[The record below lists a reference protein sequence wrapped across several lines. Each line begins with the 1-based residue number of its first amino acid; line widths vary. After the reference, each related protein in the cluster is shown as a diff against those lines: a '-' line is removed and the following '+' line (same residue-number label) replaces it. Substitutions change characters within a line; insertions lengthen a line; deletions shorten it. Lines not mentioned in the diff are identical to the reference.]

1 MQKIETKINSCDKKS
16 FVQVKNISIQ
26 IMIRNMI
33 ERIANSVIEKDKKDF
48 YIRQLSNIDIETLEQ
63 GCLSSEKKISGMDIK
78 YIICFSIEM
87 NVKDISLLFNIDP
100 ASVRT
105 ARYRIRKK
113 FGKQNTFC
121 FLF

>member
-1 MQKIETKINSCDKKS
+1 MNQIP
-16 FVQVKNISIQ
+16 IQ
-26 IMIRNMI
+26 IIIKNLI
-33 ERIANSVIEKDKKDF
+33 ERIYISTIEKSQKDF
-48 YIRQLSNIDIETLEQ
+48 YAEKLSDINIEMLGESF
-63 GCLSSEKKISGMDIK
+63 LSTEKKISGMDIK

-87 NVKDISLLFNIDP
+87 NIKDISLLFDIDP

-113 FGKQNTFC
+113 LGKKNAFC